1 MDFPNE
7 YFEANKYEVKR
18 STLECIQKM
27 PDSLR
32 ILSLKLQIEVL
43 TEVLSELEQEEKNNI
58 KNMIKGNGNNG
69 IS

>member
-18 STLECIQKM
+18 STLECIQKI
-27 PDSLR
+27 PDSLKM
-32 ILSLKLQIEVL
+32 LTLKLQIEVL

-58 KNMIKGNGNNG
+58 QNMMGRNENNNG
-69 IS
+69 